1 PQDTAAPGR
10 GPGAATPGPESFCTA
25 TLGARA
31 RERARALRD
40 RRAPM
45 TAIPRTMQAV
55 RLMGHGGLDQLV
67 HTREAPTPQPAPGEV
82 LLDVHACG
90 MNNTDIWVREG
101 AYGSETD

>member
-1 PQDTAAPGR
+1 RSARARAPATGR
-10 GPGAATPGPESFCTA
+10 LATRRPESSCTA
-25 TLGARA
+25 TLVVRA

-45 TAIPRTMQAV
+45 ATTPRTMQAV

-67 HTREAPTPQPAPGEV
+67 HTREARTPDPAPGEV
-82 LLDVHACG
+82 LIDVHACG

-101 AYGSETD
+101 A